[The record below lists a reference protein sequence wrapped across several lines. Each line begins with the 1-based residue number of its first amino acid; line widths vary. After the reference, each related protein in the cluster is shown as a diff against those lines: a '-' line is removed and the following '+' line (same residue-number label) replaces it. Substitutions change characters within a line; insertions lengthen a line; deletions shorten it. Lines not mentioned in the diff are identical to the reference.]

1 MAQMLEIHRD
11 SWYNIYLKCA
21 DVLAGLSNGA
31 CSLMMDWPRR
41 KCVALVALAVFLTN
55 CALAIDVHN
64 YTIGGGGLECFK
76 FAVLTDTHALSD
88 PAKNTIIVQAVDK
101 IIEIN
106 IDDDP
111 RNDISFAVVLGDLI
125 QGEARDDG
133 TWKGENDYR
142 LEYEQIK
149 TQLERLKAPPP
160 AGAGIHYIPLIGNH
174 DVWFNFDDYALVDG
188 PPDYP
193 EELFADFFGPQF
205 DELSTDLPGFSKQ
218 DSMPA
223 ANPYNPAFPAPI
235 FQNFAFD
242 FGPYHFIC
250 LDFCARDDFDF
261 IQEGVIPRL
270 KKLTG
275 YADLHDFEFGTWQ
288 WLSDHLAQC
297 AAAGIE
303 DVVVFTHHPPIYQI
317 ELEEGNPPVL
327 SVPSP
332 GVVPTASL
340 AEIKGEAHI
349 LLDPDGILTGK
360 TLSSFRTGPEFLT
373 WSNHFIWDGTQAD
386 RITGDVILGFNTH
399 EYDGQAEYELFA
411 PLFADHGINLI
422 HWFAGHYHLQGFEWT
437 DAVINTEVTVV
448 PSVVPAAKLAT
459 IELDGSIRLNEQPG
473 AVVTPHDNLS
483 GSMGIVQVN
492 AGSGA
497 DCNGDGC
504 TNFADFANA
513 ALQWS
518 DPSEPSPEPSVP
530 GPILN
535 MLDLAVWA
543 QHWLAGCE

>member
-1 MAQMLEIHRD
+1 M
-11 SWYNIYLKCA
+11 NLKCA
-21 DVLAGLSNGA
+21 GVLGRFSYRECL
-31 CSLMMDWPRR
+31 LTMDWPRT
-41 KCVALVALAVFLTN
+41 KPVVFAALAVFLTN
-55 CALAIDVHN
+55 CALGIDVQN
-64 YTIGGGGLECFK
+64 YSIGGPGLECFK
-76 FAVLTDTHALSD
+76 FALLTDTHALAD
-88 PAKNTIIVQAVDK
+88 PAKNAIVAQAVDK

-106 IDDDP
+106 ADDDP

-125 QGEARDDG
+125 QGESRDDG
-133 TWKGENDYR
+133 TWKGESDYR

-174 DVWFNFDDYALVDG
+174 NVWFNFDDYALVDG

-193 EELFADFFGPQF
+193 EELFADYFAPQF
-205 DELSTDLPGFSKQ
+205 DELSMDLPGFSKQ

-223 ANPYNPAFPAPI
+223 ANPYDPAFPTPI

-261 IQEGVIPRL
+261 IQEGFIPRL

-275 YADLHDFEFGTWQ
+275 YADLHNFAFGTWQ

-303 DVVVFTHHPPIYQI
+303 DVVVFTHHPPIYQM
-317 ELEEGNPPVL
+317 EVQSGNPPVL
-327 SVPSP
+327 TIPSP
-332 GVVPTASL
+332 GVAPTASP
-340 AEIKGEAHI
+340 ARIMGEVHI
-349 LLDPDGILTGK
+349 LFDPDGTLTGK
-360 TLSSFRTGPEFLT
+360 TLSSFRTGPDFLT
-373 WSNHFIWDGTQAD
+373 WNGQFIWDGTKAD
-386 RITGDVILGFNTH
+386 RITGDVILGFNTQ
-399 EYDGQAEYELFA
+399 EYDGKAEYELFG
-411 PLFADHGINLI
+411 PLFSSYGMNIV
-422 HWFAGHYHLQGFEWT
+422 HWFAGHYHLKGFEWT
-437 DAVINTEVTVV
+437 DTALGTEVTVV
-448 PSVVPAAKLAT
+448 PSVTPATKMCM
-459 IELDGSIRLNEQPG
+459 IEFDGSVRLNEQPD
-473 AVVTPHDNLS
+473 AVVTPQDNVN
-483 GSMGIVQVN
+483 GFIGIVHVN
-492 AGSGA
+492 ARSGA

-513 ALQWS
+513 ILKWS
-518 DPSEPSPEPSVP
+518 GPSQPPGEPSAP